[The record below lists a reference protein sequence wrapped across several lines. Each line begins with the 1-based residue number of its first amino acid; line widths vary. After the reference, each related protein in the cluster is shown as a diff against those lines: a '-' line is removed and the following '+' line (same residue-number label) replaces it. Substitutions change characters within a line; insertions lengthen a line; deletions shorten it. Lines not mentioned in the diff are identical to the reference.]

1 MVSKDVLLED
11 LRGYLSFEE
20 ESTHKYSIFYQ
31 ALGWRAVV
39 KQEYHSNVENGLIKL
54 KEDTEKHI
62 NLIRDMTKYV
72 EDSNKDEF

>member
-1 MVSKDVLLED
+1 MVSKDALLED

-39 KQEYHSNVENGLIKL
+39 KQVYHSNVENGLIKL
-54 KEDTEKHI
+54 EEDTERHA
-62 NLIRDMTKYV
+62 NLVRDMIKYV